1 MTDEERLFLKRAVPI
16 IENHG
21 QAYCVRIAM
30 IPQPW
35 QDELRE
41 HLRREAVP
49 IFDEDGQGD
58 WLYAWDWDAWLED
71 RLYCPL

>member
-1 MTDEERLFLKRAVPI
+1 
-16 IENHG
+16 
-21 QAYCVRIAM
+21 M